1 MMNKYYLNILL
12 FFLMVIPLRSQQES
26 SFNHYMFNSQLFNPA
41 FVGLEENVTIS
52 SLNNIQWVGFDGN
65 PSTNSLLFDASLDNN
80 LGLGVQLLSDIIGP
94 LNSNYLAVDLS
105 YHLALND
112 KSQKLSVGLKLSVN
126 DHNINLN
133 KLKYDNLS
141 DPTAQIKNSYFITNI
156 GFGLYYYTDSLYF
169 GFSIPYFFEP
179 NKINKQRHYYLS
191 GGYTKSLGNKFQIN
205 PNFLIK
211 KTKGSPTSINFSSI
225 LFYNEAFW
233 LGANFGSSD
242 KNFTSPKITGGDIS
256 FMTGFKISSSLT
268 LGYSY
273 TSPIGEWTSS
283 YNSNSHEIFIKI
295 KTINSLKKSSEESDT
310 EEIPKEKN

>member
-1 MMNKYYLNILL
+1 MINKCYLNIL
-12 FFLMVIPLRSQQES
+12 FLILIVIPLRGQQEA

-41 FVGLEENVTIS
+41 FVGLEENLTIS
-52 SLNNIQWVGFDGN
+52 SLNNIQWVGFEGN

-80 LGLGVQLLSDIIGP
+80 LGLGFQVLSDIIGP
-94 LNSNYLAVDLS
+94 LNTNYLAIDLS
-105 YHLALND
+105 YHLTLND
-112 KSQKLSVGLKLSVN
+112 KSQKLSVGLKLSGN
-126 DHNINLN
+126 DHNINLSN
-133 KLKYDNLS
+133 LKYDNLS
-141 DPTAQIKNSYFITNI
+141 DPTAQVKDSYFITNI

-179 NKINKQRHYYLS
+179 NTFSKQRHYYLS
-191 GGYTKSLGNKFQIN
+191 GGYTKSLGNKFKIN

-225 LFYNEAFW
+225 LFYNETFW

-242 KNFTSPKITGGDIS
+242 KNFTSPKINGGDIS
-256 FMTGFKISSSLT
+256 FMTGFKISPSLT

-273 TSPIGEWTSS
+273 TSSIGEWTSS

-295 KTINSLKKSSEESDT
+295 KTINSFKKSSEKSET
-310 EEIPKEKN
+310 EEIPEETN

>member
-1 MMNKYYLNILL
+1 MNKYYLNILL

-65 PSTNSLLFDASLDNN
+65 PSTNSLLFDASLENN
-80 LGLGVQLLSDIIGP
+80 LGIGAEIISDRIGP
-94 LNSNYLAVDLS
+94 LNSNYLAIDLS
-105 YHLALND
+105 YHLPLNN
-112 KSQKLSVGLKLSVN
+112 KSNLSVGLKLSGN
-126 DHNINLN
+126 DHNINLSE
-133 KLKYDNLS
+133 LDYENLS
-141 DPTAQIKNSYFITNI
+141 DPTAQVKESYFITNI
-156 GFGLYYYTDSLYF
+156 GFGLYYYTDNLYL
-169 GFSIPYFFEP
+169 GFSVPYFFQP
-179 NKINKQRHYYLS
+179 NKINKQRHLYFS
-191 GGYTKSLGNKFQIN
+191 GGYKKSLGSKFKIN

-211 KTKGSPTSINFSSI
+211 KTKNSPTSISLSSI
-225 LFYNEAFW
+225 LFYNETFW
-233 LGANFGSSD
+233 IGANFGSSN

-295 KTINSLKKSSEESDT
+295 KTINSLKKSSEESNT